1 MPMVDLY
8 LMVFDQNQGVET
20 SVYIYVR
27 ERFGISYESKM
38 RILVDPTSDIRS
50 SQRLSHACLSTN

>member
-1 MPMVDLY
+1 MVAIHVMCID
-8 LMVFDQNQGVET
+8 MTIKNHIEKNV
-20 SVYIYVR
+20 
-27 ERFGISYESKM
+27 